1 MLAGSKNIRGGSAS
15 TIQITNDDS
24 NASWLTMTGD
34 TVTANDTLYV
44 NGIDVEVEFTNKQDV
59 LDGTTDLTV
68 QNLTT
73 TGTASIA
80 GDTTMTNLTATGT
93 VDITGALTSASL
105 TTTGDITTA
114 NLTASGTGTFTGDVS
129 MDDLTCSNARIDGD
143 ISAGDGSINCA
154 SDLVV
159 DGDLQVGVSPNVK
172 LFVDLALS
180 QITATGDM
188 LVSGTTTSTGDL
200 IASSDLTVAG
210 DTTTSGTTTSDEIN
224 VGSNLLRSDT
234 ANSYLGVGC
243 NPWRGFQIYN
253 TVPIPA
259 EATAYSDV
267 GIFMGHDGSNLGI
280 NIVDQSTGKE
290 PFVAFQKYLNSNT
303 RDGKIAYD
311 IDNDRMDF
319 YVNKEM
325 TDHSLSLRP
334 LVADFAQQIRGNNG
348 LLIQDGQ
355 TLFSGLDDVVV
366 SGGNFRTNAGDIY
379 ANTSGNIYTTTGNI
393 GARNTNPTE
402 ALDVTGNCLI
412 SGDLTVSG
420 SMSFSTITA
429 DDIVIGTDLIYSDSG
444 KVGIGKSTGI
454 SATLDVDGDIK
465 CVGNCVSATGIL
477 QGEQLIATVSST
489 LASASCTAL
498 SNSGNYTST
507 SGDITLTNGS
517 MGIGTASPG
526 SALHVVGARDTTPNY
541 GVHMGYSD
549 SATGNFGIEISSN
562 VSGDSV
568 IDFTEPNTNVR
579 GRILYDNTNEEFKF
593 KTNNSGYGM
602 VLSSSNDLTITGD
615 LTVDTDT
622 LYVDSA
628 NDRVGIN
635 TASPVSA
642 LHVVGAR
649 EQTPTTIGIHLGYGD
664 DSNNYGLDITS
675 TSNNRSDIDFSQVG
689 SNYKGR
695 IRYISDGGASPA
707 NTMEFYTSSTK
718 QMGITNN
725 AIDFTDCDLTTTG
738 TITAD
743 ISPCTGQ
750 MIAITCESDQTLT
763 SNSYPFSYG
772 HSNQSSGVFGI
783 NLGEG
788 TWKLMSFGF
797 NSHDSPNNYTTDSRL
812 SIEIIKNNTATG
824 DYLFMDWSSSQAHT
838 GQNRYS
844 DVPSSSISSQV
855 DHQPEY
861 VAPASGDSFAFR
873 IKTVTSCHAN
883 IVEHRLTT
891 HWMRMDAPRIV

>member
-15 TIQITNDDS
+15 TIQIS
-24 NASWLTMTGD
+24 NSDINAEWLTMTAD
-34 TVTANDTLYV
+34 TITANDTLYV

-73 TGTASIA
+73 TGTATIA
-80 GDTTMTNLTATGT
+80 GATTMASLTATGT
-93 VDITGALTSASL
+93 ADITGAMTSSSL
-105 TTTGDITTA
+105 TTTGNITTA
-114 NLTASGTGTFTGDVS
+114 DLIASGTGSFGGDVS
-129 MDDLTCSNARIDGD
+129 MDDLTCSNARINGD

-154 SDLVV
+154 SDLIV
-159 DGDLQVGVSPNVK
+159 DSDLQIGVSPNVK

-188 LVSGTTTSTGDL
+188 VVSGTTTSTGDL
-200 IASSDLTVAG
+200 TTSSDLIVAG

-234 ANSYLGVGC
+234 ANNYLGVGC

-259 EATAYSDV
+259 EATSYSDV
-267 GIFMGHDGSNLGI
+267 GIFMGHDGSNLGM
-280 NIVDQSTGKE
+280 NIVDQGTGKE

-311 IDNDRMDF
+311 IDNNRLDF
-319 YVNKEM
+319 YINKEM

-402 ALDVTGNCLI
+402 ALDVSGNALI

-429 DDIVIGTDLIYSDSG
+429 DDIVIGTDLIYSDTG

-465 CVGNCVSATGIL
+465 CVGNCVSSTGIL

-507 SGDITLTNGS
+507 NGDITLTNGS
-517 MGIGTASPG
+517 MGIGTASPA

-541 GVHMGYSD
+541 GVHLGYSD

-615 LTVDTDT
+615 LSCVDIVASGT
-622 LYVDSA
+622 L
-628 NDRVGIN
+628 
-635 TASPVSA
+635 
-642 LHVVGAR
+642 
-649 EQTPTTIGIHLGYGD
+649 
-664 DSNNYGLDITS
+664 
-675 TSNNRSDIDFSQVG
+675 
-689 SNYKGR
+689 
-695 IRYISDGGASPA
+695 
-707 NTMEFYTSSTK
+707 
-718 QMGITNN
+718 
-725 AIDFTDCDLTTTG
+725 
-738 TITAD
+738 TAD

-750 MIAITCESDQTLT
+750 MIAITCESEETLV

-797 NSHDSPNNYTTDSRL
+797 NSHDSPNNYTDASRL

-891 HWMRMDAPRIV
+891 HWMRTDAPRIV